1 MPFSL
6 NTGCTYDDDGEETVR
21 AVTAPRESFPTE
33 EEIQVVKIPIDTI
46 VLISRN
52 DDRYYMSSL

>member
-1 MPFSL
+1 MR
-6 NTGCTYDDDGEETVR
+6 NDGEETVR

-33 EEIQVVKIPIDTI
+33 KEIQVVKIPIDTI

-52 DDRYYMSSL
+52 YDRYYMSSL